1 MNSEQEVMALEAA
14 NAEGFEPKLMTNPNL
29 ILAFMLAG
37 DATITFKNAKSG
49 THLTYRLQRS
59 ELTEAEIA
67 QGKKPIYFVKLLTG
81 SDNENDYTYIGII
94 APDRYKNNALAFRT
108 TGKSKLTMDSK
119 PCMVLARAFEFFVS
133 GKMPFG
139 LEVWHEGRCGRCG
152 RKLTTPESVER
163 GFGPDCIQLMGG
175 LAALMTF
182 AVPAPEH
189 SVTAWQDVPRDP
201 QASAVKV
208 TKPVL
213 NTPKAIVAAVNEDPE
228 IARLAAEMWA
238 TNPANPANQKPV
250 EPKAEPLPVD
260 RKAAEALARS
270 QNNWTVDDAVEAL
283 SRRRIISLDI
293 KKSTKVADKAA
304 ALGVVTEEA
313 TEPQTD
319 GVAETWKQIHEDLAN
334 WPEPEHQEPTNN
346 DPAIIAMVNS
356 LRDTD
361 LEKFTMDGIM
371 SETEAFNFWY
381 RRFAASTT
389 PVEG

>member
-175 LAALMTF
+175 LATLMTF

-189 SVTAWQDVPRDP
+189 SVTTWQDVPRDP

-270 QNNWTVDDAVEAL
+270 QNNWTVDDAVDAL

-293 KKSTKVADKAA
+293 KPTTSKAEA
-304 ALGVVTEEA
+304 AVYT
-313 TEPQTD
+313 TEPVAAVASAAIKTD
-319 GVAETWKQIHEDLAN
+319 PEDEQDCGGEEEV
-334 WPEPEHQEPTNN
+334 PHSYQD

-356 LRDTD
+356 LKDTD